1 MKRQREF
8 FRELAR
14 VVLIAAVSGAFGYW
28 LEAPGY
34 GLAAGLLIVI
44 AVWTAQLYRV
54 QRWLEDPT
62 REPPEGY
69 GIWGLLFDNVYLLQ
83 RRSREAQGRLESA
96 LVYLQDSLASM
107 RDAWMVID
115 PRGAIAW
122 SNESARHLLGVRFPE
137 DRGRPLLNLLRLP
150 AFSNYFMEEDF
161 SEPLRLPPA
170 QDGERCLQFEV
181 STFGEGDRLVFV
193 RDITEQFKLESMRR
207 DFVGNVSH
215 ELRTPL
221 TVIKGYIETLLD
233 MPSYDGDRVRQPMR
247 QMGEQVSRME
257 SLLKDLLWLS
267 RIESV
272 ESHRKTERVE
282 FPLFL
287 TKLVSELRT
296 AYPKRTIELIIDS
309 DGGVYGDAQELH
321 SAVSNL
327 VVNALKYS
335 ADDQPVT
342 VEWRASEDHEALRVC
357 DRGVGIEA
365 SHIPRLTER
374 FYRVDRSRSQRT
386 GGTGLGLAIVK
397 HVAVSHQAELHINS
411 VPGEGSCFTLEFP
424 KLSAQHN
431 D

>member
-1 MKRQREF
+1 MKRRREF
-8 FRELAR
+8 VRELAR
-14 VVLIAAVSGAFGYW
+14 VALIAAAGAALGYGIDAPAYGLAGGLLAVLIAW
-28 LEAPGY
+28 L
-34 GLAAGLLIVI
+34 I
-44 AVWTAQLYRV
+44 QLYRV
-54 QRWLEDPT
+54 QRWLEDPGN
-62 REPPEGY
+62 EPPEGY
-69 GIWGLLFDNVYLLQ
+69 GIWGLLFDNIYLLQ

-122 SNESARHLLGVRFPE
+122 SNESAEHLLGVRFPE

-150 AFSNYFMEEDF
+150 AFSSYFMDGDF

-193 RDITEQFKLESMRR
+193 RDVTEQYKLESMRR

-221 TVIKGYIETLLD
+221 TVIKGYIETLLE
-233 MPSYDGDRVRQPMR
+233 MPSYDGETVHRPMR
-247 QMGEQVSRME
+247 QMGEQVARME

-272 ESHRKTERVE
+272 ESHRKTERVD
-282 FPLFL
+282 FPAFL
-287 TKLVSELRT
+287 QELIAELRT
-296 AYPKRTIELIIDS
+296 AFPNRTIDLVIES
-309 DGGVYGDAQELH
+309 QGGVYGDAQELH

-335 ADDQPVT
+335 DEDEPVT
-342 VEWRASEDHEALRVC
+342 VEWHSLDDNLALSVR

-397 HVAVSHQAELHINS
+397 HVAVSHQAELEIS
-411 VPGEGSCFTLEFP
+411 SEPGEGSCFTLRFP
-424 KLSAQHN
+424 KLPPEA
-431 D
+431 DD